1 MYATNRK
8 PKALKLLLRTAIR
21 NHDTKMVEEI
31 KTNYAKELAN
41 KNIELD
47 DDTDDSN
54 VIIEKA
60 SLIDVIKTASLRK
73 HLLIMAVVNY
83 SITVAYY
90 GSIFFV
96 NHLSGVRHVNY
107 IIGSCAELIGFG
119 ILFFSLK
126 KFGTRYTEILYLYV
140 LAFLCATIGIIIEFM
155 PNTYEH
161 KGKNKTLKKFL
172 SDILIIDFLLQI
184 L

>member
-1 MYATNRK
+1 
-8 PKALKLLLRTAIR
+8 
-21 NHDTKMVEEI
+21 MVEEI
-31 KTNYAKELAN
+31 KTNYVKELAN
-41 KNIELD
+41 KTIELD
-47 DDTDDSN
+47 EKTDDN

-60 SLIDVIKTASLRK
+60 SLIDVIKTPSLRK

-90 GSIFFV
+90 GSIFFI

-107 IIGSCAELIGFG
+107 IIGSCAEFVGLG

-140 LAFLCATIGIIIEFM
+140 LAFLCATIGLIIQFM
-155 PNTYEH
+155 PDTYEH
-161 KGKNKTLKKFL
+161 KGEYMRNYH
-172 SDILIIDFLLQI
+172 
-184 L
+184 